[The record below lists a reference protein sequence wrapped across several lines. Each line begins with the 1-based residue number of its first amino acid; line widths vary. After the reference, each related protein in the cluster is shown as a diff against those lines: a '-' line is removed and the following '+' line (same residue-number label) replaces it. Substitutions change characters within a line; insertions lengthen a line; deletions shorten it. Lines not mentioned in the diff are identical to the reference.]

1 MATHNTPLEYMT
13 TTKIGEKG
21 QLTVPKQFRED
32 LGLGIGAPFAVL
44 RLGDGLILLPEQRR
58 FEQLCE
64 RVSASLTSAGLTSG
78 EILATIPEAR
88 NRVYIRLY
96 GKKPTNSDSNSVSRR
111 SRRSPRGK

>member
-1 MATHNTPLEYMT
+1 MSTHNPLLEYMT

-58 FEQLCE
+58 FERLCE
-64 RVSASLTSAGLTSG
+64 RVSSSLTAAGLTS
-78 EILATIPEAR
+78 EDLLATI
-88 NRVYIRLY
+88 
-96 GKKPTNSDSNSVSRR
+96 S
-111 SRRSPRGK
+111 